1 MDYMS
6 KMMFDNCDVMGDL
19 VKLLKPKYNP
29 IAIYHLDEIPDYAGE
44 PGEGGCI
51 VSSLLLPAMEGRT
64 VAAKKE
70 RIGCKGAWDG
80 LGMGGKDPEDRK
92 TMASRYSSGMD
103 GKEGRHYFCCPEI
116 AENNYLSKV
125 PVYGKGNDCVVFQP
139 FDEAEGIGA
148 PIETVVMI
156 VDAVEYSAMIT
167 LASFSRKTDDSVV
180 RSAFGLG
187 CEQLYAMPRQE
198 GEREVPR
205 MVLGLTEFFT
215 RRFIDPGR
223 MALSMPYKLYK
234 QLDEDSGFSFLK
246 DDAWRE
252 STKPKCE
259 HCC

>member
-6 KMMFDNCDVMGDL
+6 NIMMSVCDNMGDL
-19 VKLLKPKYNP
+19 LKLLKPKYRP

-70 RIGCKGAWDG
+70 RIGCRGAWDG
-80 LGMGGKDPEDRK
+80 LGMGGEDPEDRK
-92 TMASRYSSGMD
+92 NMATRYSSGKD
-103 GKEGRHYFCCPEI
+103 GTEGRYYFCCPEI

-125 PVYGKGNDCVVFQP
+125 PVFGKGDECVVFQP
-139 FDEAEGIGA
+139 IDEAEKIEA
-148 PIETVVMI
+148 PIETVVMM
-156 VDAVEYSAMIT
+156 VDTVEYSAMIT
-167 LASFSRKTDDSVV
+167 LAGFSREIDDSVV

-205 MVLGLTEFFT
+205 MVLGLTEFYT

>member
-1 MDYMS
+1 
-6 KMMFDNCDVMGDL
+6 MGEL
-19 VKLLKPKYNP
+19 PALLRPKYTP

-51 VSSLLLPAMEGRT
+51 VGSLLLPAMEGRT

-80 LGMGGKDPEDRK
+80 LGLGGEDPADRSG
-92 TMASRYSSGMD
+92 MAERYSTGTE
-103 GKEGRHYFCCPEI
+103 GRNGRHYFCCPEI
-116 AENNYLSKV
+116 IQNNYLDKV
-125 PVYGKGNDCVVFQP
+125 PVYGKGNECVVFQP
-139 FDEAEGIGA
+139 IDEAEKMCA

-167 LASFSRKTDDSVV
+167 LAGFSRKTDDSVV
-180 RSAFGLG
+180 RSAFGFG

-198 GEREVPR
+198 GEREIPR

-223 MALSMPYKLYK
+223 MALSMPYNLYK
-234 QLDEDSGFSFLK
+234 QLDEDCKYSFLK

-252 STKPKCE
+252 STKPKCDN
-259 HCC
+259 CC